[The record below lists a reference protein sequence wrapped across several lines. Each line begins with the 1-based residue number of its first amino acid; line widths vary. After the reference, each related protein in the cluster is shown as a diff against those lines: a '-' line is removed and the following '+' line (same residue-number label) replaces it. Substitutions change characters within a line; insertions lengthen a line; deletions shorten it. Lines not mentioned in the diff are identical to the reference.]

1 MGMRVGDLPM
11 TEHDDQPDPPSSSL
25 MRRWLYG
32 ITVALAPVLVT
43 AAGVGLY
50 RQALQAQAIYDMQ
63 QLSARD
69 LAETRA
75 RQTRLRDNF
84 DAEKS
89 DTGKHIANIDNTL
102 TDLQRLIKER
112 LPGKQASTD

>member
-1 MGMRVGDLPM
+1 M
-11 TEHDDQPDPPSSSL
+11 TEHDDQPPDPPSSSL

-75 RQTRLRDNF
+75 RQTRLRDDF
-84 DAEKS
+84 DAERS